1 MINVRLIRKNK
12 MLRQKQKHKQKMSE
26 EYFYAAK

>member
-12 MLRQKQKHKQKMSE
+12 MLRQKQKQKQKMSE
-26 EYFYAAK
+26 EYFYTTK